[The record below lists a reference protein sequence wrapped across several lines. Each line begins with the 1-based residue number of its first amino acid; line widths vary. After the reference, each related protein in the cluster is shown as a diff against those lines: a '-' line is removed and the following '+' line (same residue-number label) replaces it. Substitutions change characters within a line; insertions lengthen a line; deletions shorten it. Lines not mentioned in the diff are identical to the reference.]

1 MRRVHPASMENRG
14 SLVDFRA
21 PAQEDDPSVARA
33 TRTQDSTESDS
44 RRGRARTP
52 RSRRGPGMR
61 RLIAAGMLL
70 PLAGRAP
77 LYARL
82 LWSLIVDS
90 RTPASRK
97 ALLAGAL
104 GYIILPFDIV
114 PDRIPVLGQ
123 LDDLVV
129 TALATELFLDGLDES
144 LLAEKL
150 EAVGIPRAAFDE
162 DVARVRRLVPGPVR
176 RVAKRLPDA
185 VRFVTDNVPQQ
196 AIRQQLRRWIATPN
210 QRIQSNQARKLGPM
224 AVMEGSS
231 A

>member
-1 MRRVHPASMENRG
+1 M
-14 SLVDFRA
+14 
-21 PAQEDDPSVARA
+21 ARA
-33 TRTQDSTESDS
+33 SRTEDNTQTDAK
-44 RRGRARTP
+44 RGKRKS

-61 RLIAAGMLL
+61 RLIAAAALL

-90 RTPASRK
+90 RTPPARK

-104 GYIILPFDIV
+104 GYIVVPFDIF
-114 PDRIPVLGQ
+114 PDRVPILGQ

-150 EAVGIPRAAFDE
+150 AEAGIPRAAFEE
-162 DVARVRRLVPGPVR
+162 DVARIRRLVPGPVR
-176 RVAKRLPDA
+176 RLAKRVPGA
-185 VRFVTDNVPQQ
+185 IRFIGNSIPQQ
-196 AIRQQLRRWIATPN
+196 QIRQELRRWLAA
-210 QRIQSNQARKLGPM
+210 RDQSKAGPT
-224 AVMEGSS
+224 AIREGSG

>member
-1 MRRVHPASMENRG
+1 MASK
-14 SLVDFRA
+14 S
-21 PAQEDDPSVARA
+21 
-33 TRTQDSTESDS
+33 SDTKS
-44 RRGRARTP
+44 RNGDKARGRRAG
-52 RSRRGPGMR
+52 RGPGLR
-61 RLIAAGMLL
+61 RILAAAALM

-82 LWSLIVDS
+82 LASLIGDRRV
-90 RTPASRK
+90 PASRK

-114 PDRIPVLGQ
+114 PDRIPFLGE

-150 EAVGIPRAAFDE
+150 DEVGIPRAAYDE
-162 DVARVRRLVPGPVR
+162 DVARIRRLVPGPVR
-176 RVAKRLPDA
+176 RLAQRAPEAARFIASKVPEEQIRL
-185 VRFVTDNVPQQ
+185 
-196 AIRQQLRRWIATPN
+196 QLRRWIN
-210 QRIQSNQARKLGPM
+210 SDARSTRAGRRAAL
-224 AVMEGSS
+224 EGSG

>member
-1 MRRVHPASMENRG
+1 
-14 SLVDFRA
+14 
-21 PAQEDDPSVARA
+21 
-33 TRTQDSTESDS
+33 
-44 RRGRARTP
+44 
-52 RSRRGPGMR
+52 MR
-61 RLIAAGMLL
+61 RLIAAAALL

-90 RTPASRK
+90 RTPPARK

-104 GYIILPFDIV
+104 GYIVLPFDV
-114 PDRIPVLGQ
+114 FPDRVPVLGQ

-150 EAVGIPRAAFDE
+150 EEAGIPRAAFEE
-162 DVARVRRLVPGPVR
+162 DVARIRRLVPGPVR
-176 RVAKRLPDA
+176 RVAKRIPGA
-185 VRFVTDNVPQQ
+185 ISTIGKNIPQQ
-196 AIRQQLRRWIATPN
+196 AIRQELRRWLA
-210 QRIQSNQARKLGPM
+210 ARGPSK
-224 AVMEGSS
+224 AGPTAELEGSS